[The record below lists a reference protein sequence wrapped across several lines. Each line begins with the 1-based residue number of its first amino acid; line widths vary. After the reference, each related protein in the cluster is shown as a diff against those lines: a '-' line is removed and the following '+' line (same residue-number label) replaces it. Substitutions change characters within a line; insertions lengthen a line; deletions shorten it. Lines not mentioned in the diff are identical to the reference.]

1 MIRTRFAP
9 SPTGFLHVG
18 SARTALYAWLYARK
32 MGGQFILRI
41 EDTDLERSTPEAVE
55 AILEAMQWLDL
66 NWDEG
71 PYYQTKRFDRY
82 QAAAEKLHASGHA
95 YYCHCTPERL
105 TALRDDQIAH
115 KQKPR
120 YDGHCRDLQLAPI
133 AGQSALRFRNPLEG
147 SVIVIDAVHGKVV
160 VDNRELDDLVIV
172 RSSGVPTYNFTVV
185 VDDWEMDITHVIRG
199 DDHLN
204 NTPRQINILKA
215 LGATLPIYA
224 HIPMILGADGKRLSK
239 RHGAV
244 SVQHYRDSGVL
255 APALL
260 NYLVRLGWS
269 HGDQEIF
276 SREEMIEHFDLEHIH
291 KSAAIFNTE
300 KLLWVNQHTMK
311 HSDPKI
317 FEKDFIAQFVQCGLN
332 PAGLENLPKDCPTL
346 EAVWAVQCA
355 RVKTLKEMAEKSLY
369 FYQDPLC
376 DVVVQADCYTQ
387 EGQIRL
393 KALRETL
400 AALAETDWQV
410 STLHQTIETLATA
423 LGLKL
428 GDIAKLL
435 RLALT
440 GGSVSPPIDQTLA
453 LIGRT
458 RVLHR
463 LDRLID
469 SGGSQG

>member
-18 SARTALYAWLYARK
+18 GARTALYAWLYARK

-41 EDTDLERSTPEAVE
+41 EDTDLERSTPQAVE

-71 PYYQTKRFDRY
+71 PYYQTQRFDRY
-82 QAAAEKLHASGHA
+82 QAVAEQLQSSGHA

-105 TALRDDQIAH
+105 NSLREGQIAA

-120 YDGHCRDLQLAPI
+120 YDGHCRDLQLSAI

-147 SVIVIDAVHGKVV
+147 SVVVMDAVHGKVV

-185 VDDWEMDITHVIRG
+185 VDDWEMKISHVIRG

-215 LGATLPIYA
+215 LGANLPIYA
-224 HIPMILGADGKRLSK
+224 HIPMILGSDGKRLSK

-276 SREEMIEHFDLEHIH
+276 SREQMIEHFDLDHIH
-291 KSAAIFNTE
+291 TSAAIFNTD
-300 KLLWVNQHTMK
+300 KLLWLNQHTMK
-311 HSDPKI
+311 HGDPQA
-317 FEKDFIAQFVQCGLN
+317 FRKDFIAQLVQCGLSPALFDN
-332 PAGLENLPKDCPTL
+332 PSKDDPTL
-346 EAVWAVQCA
+346 EAVWAVQAA
-355 RVKTLKEMAEKSLY
+355 RVKTLKEMAEKSVY
-369 FYQDPLC
+369 FYQDPPL
-376 DVVVQADCYTQ
+376 DRIIQADCYTN

-393 KALRETL
+393 KALRQTL
-400 AALAETDWQV
+400 GALAHTDWQAGL
-410 STLHQTIETLATA
+410 LHQAIEALATT

-440 GGSVSPPIDQTLA
+440 GGSVSPPIDQTLV

-458 RVLHR
+458 RVLDR

-469 SGGSQG
+469 SGGVRG

>member
-18 SARTALYAWLYARK
+18 GARTALYAWLYARK

-55 AILEAMQWLDL
+55 AILDAMQWLDL

-71 PYYQTKRFDRY
+71 PFYQTKRFDRY

-133 AGQSALRFRNPLEG
+133 KDQSALRFSNPLEG
-147 SVIVIDAVHGKVV
+147 SVIVEDAVHGTVV
-160 VDNRELDDLVIV
+160 VNNSELDDLVIV

-185 VDDWEMDITHVIRG
+185 VDDWEMNITHVIRG

-215 LGATLPIYA
+215 LGATLPVYA
-224 HIPMILGADGKRLSK
+224 HIPMILGSDGKRLSK

-276 SREEMIEHFDLEHIH
+276 SREEMIEHFSLDRIN

-311 HSDPKI
+311 HGDPKI
-317 FEKDFIAQFVQCGLN
+317 FEKDLIAQFVQCGLS
-332 PAGLENLPKDCPTL
+332 ATLLENLPENYPTL

-369 FYQDPLC
+369 FYQDPLW
-376 DVVVQADCYTQ
+376 DVVVQADCYTE
-387 EGQIRL
+387 EGQVRL
-393 KALRETL
+393 SAVREVL
-400 AALAETDWQV
+400 AALPEADWQAA
-410 STLHQTIETLATA
+410 SLHQTLEALATA

-440 GGSVSPPIDQTLA
+440 GSSVSPPIDQTLA
-453 LIGRT
+453 LIGQT
-458 RVLHR
+458 RVLQR
-463 LDRLID
+463 LDRAIAL
-469 SGGSQG
+469 